1 MIITIGKAT
10 ATVYEISYRQYNYTQ
25 HVIVCIH
32 ILYKHNTIM
41 LYTQNVYHYD
51 AKTLIY
57 WDHKLCRLNS
67 SDWQHTYTATSTR
80 LLVYYCSYND

>member
-1 MIITIGKAT
+1 MIIIIGQAT

-32 ILYKHNTIM
+32 ILTIQTQHNNAI
-41 LYTQNVYHYD
+41 YTNVYHYD

-67 SDWQHTYTATSTR
+67 SDWQHIAYTL
-80 LLVYYCSYND
+80 LLVLDY